1 VKKPSEEARK
11 RYAEYVK
18 DNKVAIEAVLA
29 KEKNLKAVVDGG
41 GMGANYQRLALADDN
56 LNIVS
61 NYILMNSLS
70 VTFLGVKNESFLNEA
85 RKCLYKTIIY
95 LEEVLTGLIDVPF
108 SDYEQGLNTIDAFP
122 DESRHSLIRKIGFAI
137 DSIRD
142 GFGENTKWKWS
153 FAELD
158 GRYAALAKNF
168 LNLKTFLSKMD
179 PREEGYS
186 ARLAHLGLAKDLLQQ
201 AADRYREKYELST
214 QRLDDMKLAIN
225 FLSALRRLHVI
236 LGEVE
241 QAEVVK
247 KKIDIWKLKMEADLK
262 KIEAAAKR

>member
-1 VKKPSEEARK
+1 VKKPSEEAKK

-18 DNKVAIEAVLA
+18 DYKLAIDAALA
-29 KEKNLKAVVDGG
+29 KEKNLKAVVDSGVG
-41 GMGANYQRLALADDN
+41 GANYQRLAMADDN

-70 VTFLGVKNESFLNEA
+70 VSFLGVKNENFLNEA

-95 LEEVLTGLIDVPF
+95 LEEVLTTFIDVPF
-108 SDYEQGLNTIDAFP
+108 SDYEEGLSTVDAFS
-122 DESRHSLIRKIGFAI
+122 DESRYNLVRKLGFSI

-153 FAELD
+153 FVELD
-158 GRYAALAKNF
+158 GRFAALAKNF
-168 LNLKTFLSKMD
+168 LNLKTFLAKMD

-186 ARLAHLGLAKDLLQQ
+186 ARMAHLSLTKELLQQ
-201 AADRYREKYELST
+201 AADKYREKYELST
-214 QRLDDMKLAIN
+214 QRLDDMKLAVN
-225 FLSALRRLHVI
+225 YLSALRRLNII
-236 LGEVE
+236 LGETE

-247 KKIDIWKLKMEADLK
+247 KKIEIWKAKMEADLK
-262 KIEAAAKR
+262 KIDAASRR